1 MIGDFGV
8 MMASFDLVRDFGIAT
23 YQDLYLMAE
32 RLTRIEDGI
41 GRWRSSLKVSLAST

>member
-8 MMASFDLVRDFGIAT
+8 VMATFDLVRNFGIAT
-23 YQDLYLMAE
+23 DKDLYLMTE

-41 GRWRSSLKVSLAST
+41 GRWRNSLR